1 MDIDDDH
8 ELLEIVVEQNYS
20 INKERTPLPWSI
32 LFILGLILISEPI
45 NYSILLSFV
54 KDFKITDDDKEI
66 GKYAGFIF
74 LYSPNFLLRVLE
86 MAVQQSWQTFSSSA
100 WITRKHTKFMLA
112 EVTDKTNQKE
122 AFSLPGLC
130 WSFGLLGPAI
140 GGHLSNP
147 TIKYPVL
154 FGNFPFLKTYPYFL
168 PCTFAALIP
177 FTGFIVGYFL
187 LPETHFSNPEQKPL
201 LHSNVELR
209 SSNPD
214 SLIRSILYIPSTT
227 WICIISY
234 VILGFYTVSF
244 DEIYVIYSVTDIMS
258 GGLGF
263 SDIKLSLTLN
273 SVGILNLIANFVIY
287 SLATNKENLEKVYK
301 LGRFL
306 YIPAYLLFPL
316 INRLAITLSPSD
328 NGVLIFTIFALAIK

>member
-1 MDIDDDH
+1 MDIDMDIDDDH
-8 ELLEIVVEQNYS
+8 KSLEIVVEQNYS

-54 KDFKITDDDKEI
+54 YFMVKDFKITDDDKEI
-66 GKYAGFIF
+66 GKYAGLIRNVGVAK
-74 LYSPNFLLRVLE
+74 S
-86 MAVQQSWQTFSSSA
+86 
-100 WITRKHTKFMLA
+100 MLA

-130 WSFGLLGPAI
+130 WSFGLLGF
-140 GGHLSNP
+140 H
-147 TIKYPVL
+147 
-154 FGNFPFLKTYPYFL
+154 
-168 PCTFAALIP
+168 
-177 FTGFIVGYFL
+177 
-187 LPETHFSNPEQKPL
+187 
-201 LHSNVELR
+201 
-209 SSNPD
+209 
-214 SLIRSILYIPSTT
+214 
-227 WICIISY
+227 
-234 VILGFYTVSF
+234 TVSF
-244 DEIYVIYSVTDIMS
+244 DEIYAIYSVTDIMS

-287 SLATNKENLEKVYK
+287 PLATNKENLEKVYK

-328 NGVLIFTIFALAIK
+328 NGVLIFTIFALAIKQTLNLQNSTPNYIIGTANGVAQTLSAFAHAIGPAIHGSLWSWSLSNNLSFPFNNYFVFISLSLIALSGGLQSLLISFASVT